1 MPSTMTNT
9 GFWRQTP
16 SMNSSQVVAVV
27 GFIKKTSVQS
37 ADYADCA
44 DIPIHPRQSAK
55 SADRIPFSDS

>member
-1 MPSTMTNT
+1 
-9 GFWRQTP
+9 
-16 SMNSSQVVAVV
+16 MNSSQVVAVV

-37 ADYADCA
+37 ADFADYADCA